1 MEWWQILLILMLLVQ
16 LILCGLKYL
25 EVSGLAQIIKL
36 QKQQND
42 SMQTL
47 SDQMADMEEQFV
59 ETKADMR
66 KNTQH
71 FVNFAK
77 GMKQAGLG
85 KQWYDGV

>member
-1 MEWWQILLILMLLVQ
+1 MEWWQILLILMFVAQ
-16 LILCGLKYL
+16 MILCGLKYL
-25 EVSGLAQIIKL
+25 EVSGLAQIIER
-36 QKQQND
+36 QKQLND
-42 SMQTL
+42 NQQAI
-47 SDQMADMEEQFV
+47 SDQLADMEEQFI

-85 KQWYDGV
+85 KQWYDGM